1 MADPFR
7 FVIVG
12 SGNIART
19 YVEVI
24 RKLPDARLSGIV
36 SRAGKL
42 PSRFADDPGV
52 EAQAALR
59 DISTPFDAVIIATP
73 NGLHHE
79 GILEAAAL
87 GRHVLTEKPLEISL
101 KAADRSIAACRKAG
115 VTLAVCFQ
123 RRMSPDNAAVKK
135 LIGSGKLGRLFAADL
150 SVKFFRE
157 QSYYDSASYRGGWAI
172 DGGGPFMQQ
181 ACHQLDLYLWF
192 FGMPRA
198 VKSFTA
204 TLAHRMEAEDHGAAV
219 LQHPGGMIGTIVAS
233 TVARPG
239 FPARL
244 EIHGAAGSIIMENDI
259 ITRWMVDGVD
269 NPSRPPSGVIHSGA
283 GSTGAIVADTSGHEA
298 IVSDFIQAVRDHRP
312 PAVTGEDARLTTELV
327 LRIYEAARK

>member
-12 SGNIART
+12 SGNIANT

-24 RKLPDARLSGIV
+24 RKVPDARLVGIASRSGN
-36 SRAGKL
+36 K
-42 PSRFADDPGV
+42 PSRLGDEPGV
-52 EAQAALR
+52 EVQRTLR
-59 DISTPFDAVIIATP
+59 DIKTPFEAAILTTP

-101 KAADRSIAACRKAG
+101 KAADRSILACRKAG
-115 VTLAVCFQ
+115 VTLGVSFQ
-123 RRMSPDNAAVKK
+123 HRMSPDNAAVKA
-135 LIGSGKLGRLFAADL
+135 LISSGRLGRLFAADL
-150 SVKFFRE
+150 VVKFFRE
-157 QSYYDSASYRGGWAI
+157 QSYYDSAPYRGGWAI

-181 ACHQLDLYLWF
+181 ACHQVDLYLWF
-192 FGMPRA
+192 FGMPRD

-204 TLAHRMEAEDHGAAV
+204 TLAHRIEVEDHGAAV
-219 LQHPGGMIGTIVAS
+219 LQHPEGMIGTMVAS

-244 EIHGAAGSIIMENDI
+244 EIHAEAGSIVMENDI
-259 ITRWMVDGVD
+259 ITHWMVEGVD
-269 NPSRPPSGVIHSGA
+269 NPSRPPSGIIHSGA
-283 GSTGAIVADTSGHEA
+283 GAMGAKVSDTLGHEA
-298 IVSDFIQAVRDHRP
+298 IVSDFIHAVREKRP
-312 PAVTGEDARLTTELV
+312 PAVTGEDARLTTDLI
-327 LRIYEAARK
+327 LRIYAAARK

>member
-1 MADPFR
+1 MADPMR

-12 SGNIART
+12 SGNIANT
-19 YVEVI
+19 YVDVI
-24 RKLPDARLSGIV
+24 RKLPDTRLVGIASRSG
-36 SRAGKL
+36 RK
-42 PSRFADDPGV
+42 PSRLGDDPGV
-52 EAQAALR
+52 EVQSSLR
-59 DISTPFDAVIIATP
+59 DFKAPFDAVILATP

-79 GILEAAAL
+79 GIIEAARL

-101 KAADRSIAACRKAG
+101 QAADRSIAACRKAG
-115 VTLAVCFQ
+115 VSLGVSFQ
-123 RRMSPDNAAVKK
+123 RRMSPDNAAVKA
-135 LIGSGKLGRLFAADL
+135 LISSGKLGRLFAADL
-150 SVKFFRE
+150 AVKFFRE
-157 QSYYDSASYRGGWAI
+157 QSYYDSAPYRGGWAV

-181 ACHQLDLYLWF
+181 ASHQVDLYQWF

-244 EIHGAAGSIIMENDI
+244 EIHAEAGSLVMENDA
-259 ITRWMVDGVD
+259 ITRWMVDGLD
-269 NPSRPPSGVIHSGA
+269 NPSRRPSGTVHSGA
-283 GSTGAIVADTSGHEA
+283 GTAGALVADTWGHET
-298 IVSDFIQAVRDHRP
+298 IVSDFVRAVRDKRP
-312 PAVTGEDARLTTELV
+312 PAVTGEDARLTTELI
-327 LRIYEAARK
+327 LRIYRAARK

>member
-1 MADPFR
+1 MADPLR

-12 SGNIART
+12 SGNIANT

-24 RKLPDARLSGIV
+24 RKVPDARLAGIV
-36 SRAGKL
+36 SRSGRR
-42 PSRFADDPGV
+42 PSRLGDEPGV
-52 EAQAALR
+52 EVQPALR
-59 DISTPFDAVIIATP
+59 DVTAPFDAVILATP

-79 GILEAAAL
+79 GILEAARL

-101 KAADRSIAACRKAG
+101 EAADKSIEACRGAG
-115 VTLAVCFQ
+115 VMLGVSFQ
-123 RRMSPDNAAVKK
+123 RRMSPDNAAMKA

-150 SVKFFRE
+150 AVKFHRE
-157 QSYYDSASYRGGWAI
+157 QSYYDSAPYRGGWAI

-181 ACHQLDLYLWF
+181 GCHQVDLYLWF
-192 FGMPRA
+192 FGMPQA
-198 VKSFTA
+198 VRSFTA
-204 TLAHRMEAEDHGAAV
+204 TMAHRMEAEDHGAAV
-219 LQHPGGMIGTIVAS
+219 LRHANGMIGTMVAS

-244 EIHGAAGSIIMENDI
+244 EIHAEAGSIVMENDA

-269 NPSRPPSGVIHSGA
+269 NPARPPSGAIHSGA
-283 GSTGAIVADTSGHEA
+283 GAAGATVSDTSGHEA
-298 IVSDFIQAVRDHRP
+298 IVRDFIRAVRDKRP
-312 PAVTGEDARLTTELV
+312 PAVTGEDARLTTELI